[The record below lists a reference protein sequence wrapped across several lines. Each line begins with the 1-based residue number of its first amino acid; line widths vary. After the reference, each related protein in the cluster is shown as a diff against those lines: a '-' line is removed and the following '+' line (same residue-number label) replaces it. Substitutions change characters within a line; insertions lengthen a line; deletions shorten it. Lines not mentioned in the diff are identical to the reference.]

1 MTEVSKQ
8 SEIAPF
14 LFCLTV
20 ITVWCFIH
28 SISVDWHRHVGY
40 GPLLELRVLFCFEII
55 PVNIIVYYLYMK
67 VKGYFFNNGLF
78 KLRLQHLSELIKS
91 FQLPLFIGNV
101 SGVFIDK
108 CTINLISN
116 VYITVR
122 SIGFPRECA
131 LDYDKDLFMKMRALS
146 IV

>member
-1 MTEVSKQ
+1 
-8 SEIAPF
+8 
-14 LFCLTV
+14 
-20 ITVWCFIH
+20 
-28 SISVDWHRHVGY
+28 
-40 GPLLELRVLFCFEII
+40 
-55 PVNIIVYYLYMK
+55 MK
-67 VKGYFFNNGLF
+67 GKGYFFNNGLF

-91 FQLPLFIGNV
+91 FQSPLFIGNV
-101 SGVFIDK
+101 SGK

>member
-1 MTEVSKQ
+1 
-8 SEIAPF
+8 
-14 LFCLTV
+14 
-20 ITVWCFIH
+20 
-28 SISVDWHRHVGY
+28 
-40 GPLLELRVLFCFEII
+40 
-55 PVNIIVYYLYMK
+55 MK

-91 FQLPLFIGNV
+91 FQSPLFIGNV
-101 SGVFIDK
+101 SSVFIDK